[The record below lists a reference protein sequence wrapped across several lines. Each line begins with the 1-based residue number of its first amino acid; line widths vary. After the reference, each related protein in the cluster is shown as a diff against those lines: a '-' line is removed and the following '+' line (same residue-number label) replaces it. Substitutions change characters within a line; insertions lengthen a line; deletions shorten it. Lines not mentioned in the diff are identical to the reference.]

1 VKRLSWSE
9 VETEIEESMSPLPRP
24 LSPAELQALRDAAP
38 KTPPPAIP
46 LPLPLTTEELG
57 KISAAAQRK
66 GAPLTNEERCAAIGR
81 KYHDDPYGLDRLKT
95 PNRTLEV

>member
-1 VKRLSWSE
+1 
-9 VETEIEESMSPLPRP
+9 MSPLPRP